1 MMSRLV
7 DLYPYSLKQN
17 EFKLLILKRARD
29 VIYAGQW
36 RMVGGKVRENETAD
50 EAARRELLEETGVK
64 PQLYWTIPT
73 VNQFYDPKADSIRQ
87 IPTFAAEIDPDH
99 PLKLNHEHTAYAW
112 ISEEQVEE
120 YIKWPEQRR
129 IMKVLSTI
137 VTDNQILEEWIL

>member
-17 EFKLLILKRARD
+17 KFKLLIFKRARD

-36 RMVGGKVRENETAD
+36 RMVGGKVRDVETAD
-50 EAARRELLEETGVK
+50 EAARRELMEETGLE
-64 PQLYWTIPT
+64 PQLFWTIPT
-73 VNQFYDPKADSIRQ
+73 VNQFYDPEVDSIRQ
-87 IPTFAAEIDPDH
+87 VPAFAAEIDYDK
-99 PLKLNHEHTAYAW
+99 PLKLNHEHTTFAW
-112 ISEEQVEE
+112 ISEDQVEE